1 MLYYNSIEYYGLE
14 EYAMKKIIWLA
25 AIALSGAF
33 LLTACAGAPAAAD
46 LVYRGTITS
55 ISEDG
60 SILVTQV
67 AGHNYGQASI
77 LFHVDGK
84 ISKELGDSLAQDAFV
99 EVHYDGRLTRSIPAQ
114 GNATSVSVIAPYSE
128 GIVQNGTI
136 LSVTLG
142 KDGYSISLLPLGAQ
156 KTDDLS
162 TTVTLTVPMNALDGL
177 AEKDLVEG
185 LKVSAVTRGIATMS
199 MPPIMP
205 VIALLPYTE

>member
-1 MLYYNSIEYYGLE
+1 
-14 EYAMKKIIWLA
+14 MKKLVLLTAMALA
-25 AIALSGAF
+25 GAF
-33 LLTACAGAPAAAD
+33 LLTACAGTPAAND
-46 LVYRGTITS
+46 LVYRGTLTS

-77 LFHVDGK
+77 LFHVDEK
-84 ISKELGDSLAQDAFV
+84 ISKVLGDTLKQDAFV

-114 GNATSVSVIAPYSE
+114 GNATSVTVIAPYSD

-136 LSVTLG
+136 LSVTPG

-162 TTVTLTVPMNALDGL
+162 NTITLTVPMLALEGL
-177 AEKDLVEG
+177 TEKDLVEG
-185 LKVSAVTRGIATMS
+185 LTVSAVTSGIAAMS

-205 VIALLPYTE
+205 VVALLPYTE

>member
-60 SILVTQV
+60 SILVSQV

-77 LFHVDGK
+77 LFHVDEK